1 MSYARSVVSDPQQ
14 QNTQNSELKTQP
26 GWQASLNLGFRK
38 TPARTVLAERRH
50 RGPLSVQRAFYPEGD
65 LCHVYLLHPPGGVA
79 GGDELKVLTRVEP
92 GAQALVTT
100 PGATKFY
107 RSAGPLASLTQEL
120 QLRDATLEWL
130 PQENILFPGARAEIH
145 TRVMLEGRAGFIG
158 WEINC
163 LGRAVLKERFDPG
176 QARFRF
182 SLYREGRPLLLERLE
197 LGGAETLDGPAGLR
211 GQPVIGTLVATL
223 EDAQAL
229 ETLREDPDDEFYTRE
244 LALTWVDGLLVARYL
259 GDSTEHARN
268 CFVALWQRLRP
279 MVIGRSPCAPRIW
292 NT

>member
-1 MSYARSVVSDPQQ
+1 MRSVESVVSGTQQ
-14 QNTQNSELKTQP
+14 LKTQP
-26 GWQASLNLGFRK
+26 GWQASLSLGFRK
-38 TPARTVLAERRH
+38 SPARTVLAERRH
-50 RGPLSVQRAFYPEGD
+50 RGPLSVQRPLYPEGD

-79 GGDELKVLTRVEP
+79 GGDELNVQARVEP

-107 RSAGPLASLTQEL
+107 RSAGPVASLTQEL
-120 QLRDATLEWL
+120 RVQDGTLEWL
-130 PQENILFPGARAEIH
+130 PQENIFFPGAVAEIH
-145 TRVMLEGRAGFIG
+145 TRVILEGAGLFIG

-163 LGRAVLKERFDPG
+163 LGRTVLKERFEPG
-176 QARFRF
+176 RALFHF
-182 SLYREGRPLLLERLE
+182 SLYRQGRPILLERLN
-197 LGGAETLDGPAGLR
+197 LNGAETLDGPAGLR

-223 EDAQAL
+223 EDGSSL
-229 ETLREDPDDEFYTRE
+229 DGLRDSLSGDE

-259 GDSTEHARN
+259 GDSTERARN

-279 MVIGRSPCAPRIW
+279 VVIGRPPCAPRIW

>member
-1 MSYARSVVSDPQQ
+1 MRSVESVVSGTQQ
-14 QNTQNSELKTQP
+14 LKTQP
-26 GWQASLNLGFRK
+26 GWQASLSLGFRK
-38 TPARTVLAERRH
+38 SPARTVLAERRH
-50 RGPLSVQRAFYPEGD
+50 RGPLSVQRPLYPEGD

-79 GGDELKVLTRVEP
+79 GGDELNVQARVEP

-107 RSAGPLASLTQEL
+107 RSAGPMASLTQEL
-120 QLRDATLEWL
+120 RVEDGSLEWL
-130 PQENILFPGARAEIH
+130 PQENIFFPGAVAEIH
-145 TRVMLEGRAGFIG
+145 TRVMLEGAGLFIG

-163 LGRAVLKERFDPG
+163 LGRTVLKERFEPG
-176 QARFRF
+176 RALFHF
-182 SLYREGRPLLLERLE
+182 SLHRQGRPILLERLN
-197 LGGAETLDGPAGLR
+197 LNGAETLDGPAGLR

-223 EDAQAL
+223 EDGSSL
-229 ETLREDPDDEFYTRE
+229 DGLRDSLSGDE

-259 GDSTEHARN
+259 GDSTERARN

-279 MVIGRSPCAPRIW
+279 VVIGRPPCAPRIW

>member
-1 MSYARSVVSDPQQ
+1 MRSVESVVSGTQQ
-14 QNTQNSELKTQP
+14 LKTQP
-26 GWQASLNLGFRK
+26 GWQASLSLGFRK
-38 TPARTVLAERRH
+38 SPARTVLAERRH
-50 RGPLSVQRAFYPEGD
+50 RGPLSVQRPLYPEGD

-79 GGDELKVLTRVEP
+79 GGDELNVQARVEP

-120 QLRDATLEWL
+120 RVQDGTLEWL
-130 PQENILFPGARAEIH
+130 PQENIFFPGAVAEIH
-145 TRVMLEGRAGFIG
+145 TRVMLEGAGLFIG

-163 LGRAVLKERFDPG
+163 LGRTVLKERFEPG
-176 QARFRF
+176 RALFHF
-182 SLYREGRPLLLERLE
+182 SLYRQGRPILLERLN
-197 LGGAETLDGPAGLR
+197 LNGAETLDGPAGLR

-223 EDAQAL
+223 EDGSSL
-229 ETLREDPDDEFYTRE
+229 DGLRDSLSGDE

-259 GDSTEHARN
+259 GDSTERARN

-279 MVIGRSPCAPRIW
+279 VVIGRPPCAPRIW

>member
-1 MSYARSVVSDPQQ
+1 MRSVESAVSGTQQ
-14 QNTQNSELKTQP
+14 LKTQP
-26 GWQASLNLGFRK
+26 GWQASLSLGFRK
-38 TPARTVLAERRH
+38 SLARTVLAERRH
-50 RGPLSVQRAFYPEGD
+50 RGPLSVQRPLYPEGD

-79 GGDELKVLTRVEP
+79 GGDELNVQARVEP

-107 RSAGPLASLTQEL
+107 RSAGPMASLTQEL
-120 QLRDATLEWL
+120 RVQDGTLEWL
-130 PQENILFPGARAEIH
+130 PQENIFFPGAVAEIH
-145 TRVMLEGRAGFIG
+145 TRVMLEGAGLFIG

-163 LGRAVLKERFDPG
+163 LGRTVLKERFEPG
-176 QARFRF
+176 RALFHF
-182 SLYREGRPLLLERLE
+182 SLYRQGRPILLERLN
-197 LGGAETLDGPAGLR
+197 LNGAETLDGPAGLR

-223 EDAQAL
+223 EDGSSL
-229 ETLREDPDDEFYTRE
+229 DGLRDSLSGDE

-259 GDSTEHARN
+259 GDSTERARN

-279 MVIGRSPCAPRIW
+279 VVIGRPPCAPRIW

>member
-1 MSYARSVVSDPQQ
+1 MRSVESVVSGTQQ
-14 QNTQNSELKTQP
+14 LKTQP
-26 GWQASLNLGFRK
+26 GWQASLSLGFRK
-38 TPARTVLAERRH
+38 SPARTVLAERRH
-50 RGPLSVQRAFYPEGD
+50 RGPLSVQRPLYPEGD

-79 GGDELKVLTRVEP
+79 GGDELNVQARVEP

-120 QLRDATLEWL
+120 RVQDGTLEWL
-130 PQENILFPGARAEIH
+130 PQENIFFPGAVAEIH
-145 TRVMLEGRAGFIG
+145 TRVILEGAGLFIG

-163 LGRAVLKERFDPG
+163 LGRTVLKERFEPG
-176 QARFRF
+176 RALFHF
-182 SLYREGRPLLLERLE
+182 SLYRQGRPILLERLN
-197 LGGAETLDGPAGLR
+197 LNGAETLDGPAGLR

-223 EDAQAL
+223 EDGSSL
-229 ETLREDPDDEFYTRE
+229 DGLRDSLSGDE

-259 GDSTEHARN
+259 GDSTERARN

-279 MVIGRSPCAPRIW
+279 VVIGRPPCAPRIW

>member
-1 MSYARSVVSDPQQ
+1 MRSVESVVSGTQQ
-14 QNTQNSELKTQP
+14 LKTQP
-26 GWQASLNLGFRK
+26 GWQASLSLGFRK
-38 TPARTVLAERRH
+38 SPARTVLAERRH
-50 RGPLSVQRAFYPEGD
+50 RGPLSVQRPLYPEGD

-79 GGDELKVLTRVEP
+79 GGDELNVQARVEP

-120 QLRDATLEWL
+120 RVQDGTLEWL
-130 PQENILFPGARAEIH
+130 PQENIFFPGAVAEIH
-145 TRVMLEGRAGFIG
+145 TRVILEGAGLFIG

-163 LGRAVLKERFDPG
+163 LGRTVLKERFEPG
-176 QARFRF
+176 RALFHF
-182 SLYREGRPLLLERLE
+182 SLYRQGRPILLERLN
-197 LGGAETLDGPAGLR
+197 LNGAETLDGPAGLR

-223 EDAQAL
+223 GDGSSL
-229 ETLREDPDDEFYTRE
+229 DGLRDSLSGDE

-259 GDSTEHARN
+259 GDSTERARN

-279 MVIGRSPCAPRIW
+279 VVIGRPPCAPRIW